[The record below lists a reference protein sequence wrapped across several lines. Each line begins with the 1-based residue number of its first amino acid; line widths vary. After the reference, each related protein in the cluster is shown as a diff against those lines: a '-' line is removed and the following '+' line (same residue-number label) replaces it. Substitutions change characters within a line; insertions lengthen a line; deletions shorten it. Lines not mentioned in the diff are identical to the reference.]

1 MRQPLD
7 CWRMATLPMDTPPV
21 ARLARPDI
29 TLAVC
34 RGVCRLLRQAGH
46 SVLLELPL
54 PDGRRADIMAVGGAG
69 ELTIVEVKSSI
80 EDWRADQKWPDYRD
94 WCDELYFAVSVDF
107 PKELIPEEVGLIVAD
122 AYGGEILRRPARR
135 PVVAARRKALLVDCA
150 RLASER
156 LARLEDPDFVD
167 FA

>member
-7 CWRMATLPMDTPPV
+7 CPRMTTPLINTPLA
-21 ARLARPDI
+21 ARQTRPDV

-34 RGVCRLLRQAGH
+34 RGACRLLRQAGH

-69 ELTIVEVKSSI
+69 ELIIVEVKSSI
-80 EDWRADQKWPDYRD
+80 EDWRADQKWTDYLG

-107 PKELIPEEVGLIVAD
+107 PKELIPEE
-122 AYGGEILRRPARR
+122 
-135 PVVAARRKALLVDCA
+135 
-150 RLASER
+150 
-156 LARLEDPDFVD
+156 
-167 FA
+167 